1 MGTARP
7 WGSFLLKLAQFPLIS
22 CTNRIDSWDK
32 VKCQLQQYPIIYRAK
47 ALIAKALDVHSLQPN
62 PMGQLVLPQQFGVD
76 FADVGALK
84 KVVNLSRVGK
94 HHFVHA
100 C

>member
-1 MGTARP
+1 MGTAGP

-22 CTNRIDSWDK
+22 CTNRIYSRDK
-32 VKCQLQQYPIIYRAK
+32 VKCQLQQYLIIYRSK
-47 ALIAKALDVHSLQPN
+47 ARIAKALDVHSLQPN